1 MSQKSKGIYN
11 LLSKTFF
18 YTFVQKVMSANS
30 FREKIVK
37 KHIKKTYAK
46 VLDVGCGP
54 AEILNHFPKIQY
66 YGYDINP
73 NYIDS
78 AKKKF
83 TNRGKFFCGKF
94 TKNEIKHLPKFDHI
108 LLLGVLHHLD
118 DEEINDLI
126 KNLKKILKKGGNII
140 TLDNIFINNQN
151 LIAKFLIKMD
161 KGENV
166 RSKKGYLN
174 ILKKHFKAINS
185 KIYHQQFIPYTW
197 FVTSCVK

>member
-1 MSQKSKGIYN
+1 MSQKSRGIYN
-11 LLSKTFF
+11 LLSHTFF
-18 YTFVQKVMSANS
+18 YSFVQKVMSATS

-37 KHIKKTYAK
+37 KHIKKTDAK
-46 VLDVGCGP
+46 VLDIGCGP
-54 AEILNHFPKIQY
+54 AEILNNFPKIKY

-73 NYIDS
+73 IYINS

-83 TNRGKFFCGKF
+83 TNRGKFFCKEF

-118 DEEINDLI
+118 DEKINDLI
-126 KNLKKILKKGGNII
+126 KNLKKILKKRGNII

-151 LIAKFLIKMD
+151 LVAKFLIQMD

-166 RSKKGYLN
+166 RSKKGYLK
-174 ILKKHFKAINS
+174 ILKKHFKEVNS

>member
-1 MSQKSKGIYN
+1 MSQKSRGIYN
-11 LLSKTFF
+11 LLSETFF
-18 YTFVQKVMSANS
+18 YSFVQKVMSATS

-37 KHIKKTYAK
+37 KYIKKIDAK
-46 VLDVGCGP
+46 VLDIGCGP
-54 AEILNHFPKIQY
+54 AEILSNFPKIKY

-73 NYIDS
+73 IYINS

-83 TNRGKFFCGKF
+83 TNRGKFFCKKF

-108 LLLGVLHHLD
+108 LLLGVLHHLG

-126 KNLKKILKKGGNII
+126 KNLKKILKKTGNII
-140 TLDNIFINNQN
+140 TLDNIFISNQN
-151 LIAKFLIKMD
+151 LIAKFLIEMD

-174 ILKKHFKAINS
+174 ILKNHFKQVNS
-185 KIYHQQFIPYTW
+185 KIYHQKFIPYTW
-197 FVTSCVK
+197 FVTNCVK